1 MNEWAREWQKAE
13 GIRLVRSV
21 PSLITDKPP
30 RRLATALAHGPTA
43 TTNGLYEMCTGN
55 LNTLARPP
63 VTNGFAFKHS
73 IVPHP
78 TITLTDSPR
87 PVRSSRVD
95 TLSVRIDLHARLRH
109 LGVLQ
114 KVQRHPHQ
122 MPLDLVEL
130 LPDLLRGH
138 ERVVE
143 VPLLELVVFREER
156 FVVGKGFDYRGGSG

>member
-1 MNEWAREWQKAE
+1 M
-13 GIRLVRSV
+13 
-21 PSLITDKPP
+21 
-30 RRLATALAHGPTA
+30 
-43 TTNGLYEMCTGN
+43 YEMLTGN

-63 VTNGFAFKHS
+63 VTKRFAFQHS

-78 TITLTDSPR
+78 TIPPMDFPR
-87 PVRSSRVD
+87 PVRSSRID
-95 TLSVRIDLHARLRH
+95 TLCVRIDLHARLRH

-130 LPDLLRGH
+130 LPDLPRGH

-143 VPLLELVVFREER
+143 VPLLELVVLREEG
-156 FVVGKGFDYRGGSG
+156 FVVGKGFD